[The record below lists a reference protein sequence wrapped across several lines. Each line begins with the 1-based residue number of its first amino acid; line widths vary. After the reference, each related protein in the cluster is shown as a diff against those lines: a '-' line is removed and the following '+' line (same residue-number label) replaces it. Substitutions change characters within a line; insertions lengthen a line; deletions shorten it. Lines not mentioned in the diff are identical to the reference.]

1 METNR
6 IDSIVEEVTEEISK
20 ESEEKKES
28 TDSKQETTQVVSKEA
43 LDAYNQ
49 SLEYVATLGI
59 VIIFILGIIA
69 GLLSANIMWR
79 HAKW

>member
-6 IDSIVEEVTEEISK
+6 IDSILEEVAEEISK

-28 TDSKQETTQVVSKEA
+28 TDSKQETTQVVSKET

-79 HAKW
+79 QVK

>member
-79 HAKW
+79 HAK